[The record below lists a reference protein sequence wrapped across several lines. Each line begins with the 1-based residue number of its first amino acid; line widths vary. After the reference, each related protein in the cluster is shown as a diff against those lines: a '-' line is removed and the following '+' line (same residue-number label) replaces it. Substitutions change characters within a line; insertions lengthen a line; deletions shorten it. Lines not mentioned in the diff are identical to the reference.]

1 VKNKHKVYCELYTVF
16 YVKSFGGM
24 MMKKVI
30 VAVVLVVIII
40 LSFTTYQSNQ
50 VNNTNEKTLNELTSE
65 LKALK
70 DLPDKYD
77 SETAM
82 KNGDVTNVHGK
93 IYNNEKL
100 NVFIEKFKK
109 QEPAMVRVTQ
119 YTIEGDAIIKDLI
132 YDGKSIIL
140 KDDWTRDKFAA
151 AEDRRIVEYK
161 LIDIIVSKIEGG
173 TEYKAKVKNG
183 DIMRIIWITS
193 K

>member
-1 VKNKHKVYCELYTVF
+1 
-16 YVKSFGGM
+16 M

-40 LSFTTYQSNQ
+40 LSFTAYQSKQ
-50 VNNTNEKTLNELTSE
+50 ADNTNEKTLNDLTSE
-65 LKALK
+65 FKVLK
-70 DLPDKYD
+70 DLPDKYV
-77 SETAM
+77 SEIAI

-109 QEPAMVRVTQ
+109 QESAMVRVTQ

-161 LIDIIVSKIEGG
+161 LSDIIVSKIEGG

-183 DIMRIIWITS
+183 DIMRIIWIAS